1 MSATSINLEK
11 HVRYLTEKIGIRL
24 AGSPEEYQAA
34 QYIADTLKAYC
45 PKVTVE
51 EFGIRRRLVT
61 KESLEIFMNG
71 EWKAVRSS
79 LFSSAVSTNGEV
91 WEGDLVCFDTETSYQ
106 KKDLSFLKGKA
117 VIHLG
122 CHIEKEDH
130 YRRLMEAKPA
140 FILFVDVRYPGTL
153 PLADGLFPAYAEKYG
168 SVPSLNVAYMDIWN
182 ALRNNA
188 SKARIC
194 VEGSMPE
201 SKTTVVVGEIPGSD
215 PDSGVIYCGGHH
227 DTQAGT
233 VGADDNACGSAG
245 IIELARILSAKP
257 HKRTLR
263 FISFG
268 AEEQLSAGS
277 AAYVRAHREEISRNG
292 LFMCNLDYYATR
304 MGWGELIVNASDS
317 LRDLMKDL
325 YNRNDLYYVENTDT
339 CPYTD
344 QFPFAACGVP
354 GCWISQKNC
363 TSGIFFHHREDN
375 TADVLDFVTA
385 GRWVESSAELMGTL
399 ADLDELGSL
408 KGIPEEIQKKVD
420 EEFNAVY
427 GGF

>member
-1 MSATSINLEK
+1 
-11 HVRYLTEKIGIRL
+11 
-24 AGSPEEYQAA
+24 
-34 QYIADTLKAYC
+34 
-45 PKVTVE
+45 
-51 EFGIRRRLVT
+51 
-61 KESLEIFMNG
+61 
-71 EWKAVRSS
+71 
-79 LFSSAVSTNGEV
+79 
-91 WEGDLVCFDTETSYQ
+91 
-106 KKDLSFLKGKA
+106 
-117 VIHLG
+117 
-122 CHIEKEDH
+122 
-130 YRRLMEAKPA
+130 
-140 FILFVDVRYPGTL
+140 
-153 PLADGLFPAYAEKYG
+153 
-168 SVPSLNVAYMDIWN
+168 
-182 ALRNNA
+182 
-188 SKARIC
+188 
-194 VEGSMPE
+194 
-201 SKTTVVVGEIPGSD
+201 
-215 PDSGVIYCGGHH
+215 
-227 DTQAGT
+227 
-233 VGADDNACGSAG
+233 
-245 IIELARILSAKP
+245 
-257 HKRTLR
+257 
-263 FISFG
+263 FG

-292 LFMCNLDYYATR
+292 LFMCNLDSYATR